1 MAVNID
7 TVYQRVLA
15 IANKEQRG
23 YITPQEFNLLANQVQ
38 MSMFEEYFYDIDE
51 MGKRH
56 GNDTEYSDRLD
67 NLNEK
72 ISIFSMQDVVLANSG
87 GAELITNGEFDSNI
101 DGWTV
106 ISNPGDGT
114 VAWEQASANN
124 NYDSS
129 LSLTQSSGS
138 AIAVT
143 QSFTTVATQQ
153 YVVEAYVSGIIDGGG
168 GVYPEEPI
176 YQVSVRNAAG
186 SISLGLES
194 GFAVAGEVIRFE
206 FTAQDATSVI
216 YLYNTATNDVG
227 HTIKFGRVSIKKK
240 STEYTLPSDLY
251 RFGTLLVSDKEAEQ
265 VLPNE
270 LRYINAA
277 PLTKPTASRPIYTRK
292 NLNAVNVYPETITSG
307 VTCNYVRKPST
318 AEWDYVVINEKALY
332 NATGATNFELHPSEE
347 TYIVIRILELAGVI
361 LNKPGLSQIAS
372 QEEMQIAATQKK

>member
-114 VAWEQASANN
+114 VAWEQASA
-124 NYDSS
+124 
-129 LSLTQSSGS
+129 
-138 AIAVT
+138 
-143 QSFTTVATQQ
+143 
-153 YVVEAYVSGIIDGGG
+153 
-168 GVYPEEPI
+168 
-176 YQVSVRNAAG
+176 
-186 SISLGLES
+186 
-194 GFAVAGEVIRFE
+194 
-206 FTAQDATSVI
+206 
-216 YLYNTATNDVG
+216 
-227 HTIKFGRVSIKKK
+227 H
-240 STEYTLPSDLY
+240 
-251 RFGTLLVSDKEAEQ
+251 
-265 VLPNE
+265 
-270 LRYINAA
+270 
-277 PLTKPTASRPIYTRK
+277 
-292 NLNAVNVYPETITSG
+292 
-307 VTCNYVRKPST
+307 
-318 AEWDYVVINEKALY
+318 
-332 NATGATNFELHPSEE
+332 
-347 TYIVIRILELAGVI
+347 
-361 LNKPGLSQIAS
+361 
-372 QEEMQIAATQKK
+372 